1 MKRERVDK
9 LMLEQG
15 LVDSRTKAQ
24 ALIMAGAVLV
34 NEQRAQKPSDL
45 VAPDADIRI
54 KGADDPAQRYVGRGG
69 VKLEAALREFAIEVR
84 DQICL
89 DVGASTGGSVT
100 INSTGV
106 CATIRGSKS
115 EKASTL
121 GICNLKI
128 SARALISR

>member
-89 DVGASTGGSVT
+89 DVGASTGGFT
-100 INSTGV
+100 CCLFADRAGRGV
-106 CATIRGSKS
+106 AGYVLRNPID
-115 EKASTL
+115 L
-121 GICNLKI
+121 
-128 SARALISR
+128 